1 MLTSYLLTTV
11 DKVKKFMNLPSD
23 VGNTN
28 DAILLSMIRQKSNEI
43 ENYLNRK
50 IRLQT
55 FTEFYDG
62 DGTNVLQL
70 RNYPVSSITS
80 LNIDTNRDFATTTV
94 VDSDNYDLD
103 SRLGRII
110 AAENLMGQEYCL
122 SNRVDCGGIFPKALN
137 SIKVVYVAGFN
148 SFLISD
154 DVNDTIEWNNGSAQS
169 ATLTAGEY
177 TGSSLASHIQT
188 LMIVTGKHKQL

>member
-55 FTEFYDG
+55 FTE
-62 DGTNVLQL
+62 
-70 RNYPVSSITS
+70 S
-80 LNIDTNRDFATTTV
+80 
-94 VDSDNYDLD
+94 
-103 SRLGRII
+103 
-110 AAENLMGQEYCL
+110 
-122 SNRVDCGGIFPKALN
+122 
-137 SIKVVYVAGFN
+137 
-148 SFLISD
+148 
-154 DVNDTIEWNNGSAQS
+154 
-169 ATLTAGEY
+169 
-177 TGSSLASHIQT
+177 
-188 LMIVTGKHKQL
+188 MIVTGKLINFLTLSTVVNK